1 MFVFV
6 SLNVAHV
13 PVAVPV
19 QFQETTVP
27 VQFKETRVTV
37 QEGENVTVTLIALA
51 NHSYGFV
58 VNVKVMDGTA
68 KRMHIAQCRFLC
80 SVN

>member
-19 QFQETTVP
+19 QFKETT
-27 VQFKETRVTV
+27 VTV

-68 KRMHIAQCRFLC
+68 KRMHIALNVVSCA
-80 SVN
+80 V

>member
-19 QFQETTVP
+19 QFKETT
-27 VQFKETRVTV
+27 VTV

-68 KRMHIAQCRFLC
+68 KRMHIAQCGFLC